1 MSTLGTIVDI
11 LTRIPDA
18 VGPLARL
25 VERLAKARPED
36 RAAII
41 AAMEEAAARTHDAVV
56 RATGR
61 LADSR
66 RADEPTQP
74 AMKIADAGEATDPRQ
89 KG

>member
-41 AAMEEAAARTHDAVV
+41 AAMEAAAERTHDAVE
-56 RATGR
+56 RATER
-61 LADSR
+61 LRHA

-74 AMKIADAGEATDPRQ
+74 AVKIDDAGEAGSTS
-89 KG
+89 K